1 MIYIYSG
8 NDIKNKNLEI
18 KKISK
23 NKEIFFVTEKEKIF
37 EYLDAQNLFGEYPC
51 VILDGFFDNKIS
63 FLKKEILELKES
75 KTVFIFKEDSFNSL
89 NLKKYKD
96 FILFNSF
103 EKKEIKENKMNIS
116 FEVANAFGV
125 KDKIKTWIL
134 FNQAI
139 EKGVEPE
146 QITGILFWK
155 IKSLS
160 SFNQNYFS
168 EKEVKRCSKL
178 LISLYHEAH
187 LGKRDFTIGL
197 EQFLLSVLSK

>member
-125 KDKIKTWIL
+125 KDKMKTWIL

-160 SFNQNYFS
+160 SFNQN
-168 EKEVKRCSKL
+168 
-178 LISLYHEAH
+178 
-187 LGKRDFTIGL
+187 
-197 EQFLLSVLSK
+197 